1 MTSLTPRRNGRHAC
15 RCAGFIHDAAAIDR
29 ANNDTVAVDGSAG

>member
-15 RCAGFIHDAAAIDR
+15 RCAGFIHDAAAIN
-29 ANNDTVAVDGSAG
+29 NNDTVAVDGSAG